1 MANSEPSETTARVM
15 NYQHHYEKTNRWTI
29 PNEDSEGFIERA
41 YATKCELV
49 EYKTL

>member
-1 MANSEPSETTARVM
+1 MASSEPSENTPRVI

-41 YATKCELV
+41 YASKGELV
-49 EYKTL
+49 ENKTL